1 MDVVSEGA
9 SDRSVEGQEAYWQ
22 LVDGTKIGDEDYIL
36 NYDKLRTRNFSPW
49 ESLCQTNFILLKLPV

>member
-22 LVDGTKIGDEDYIL
+22 LVVGTKIGDEDYIL
-36 NYDKLRTRNFSPW
+36 NYDKLRTKKSAQQ
-49 ESLCQTNFILLKLPV
+49 LCHAE